1 MSVVVAL
8 RVGSYGGVRSTLVEM
23 IHRKLARSLVM
34 KVNLKRFFV
43 DEVHKI
49 MHLCCA
55 MNTPDL
61 VGISE
66 IAELATPPVTKQAV
80 SNWRKRFDDFPRP
93 AQTLQSGPVW
103 EKEVMVEWLKAKAGH
118 RTNVI
123 SFINLKGGV
132 AKTTTSVAVAE
143 ILAKDFRK
151 HVLFIDLDP
160 QTNATINLIGEGEWG
175 TRDADGRTLAQL
187 FKDKLNPNQEPQFE
201 LEASIIKSVSTI
213 DNGIARLDLLPSSI
227 EFIEIQEKLPFIA
240 MQGNY
245 DNNPQDI
252 LRKALAPVIDRYDYV
267 IIDCPPSLGI
277 VTKNGL
283 RFSTHYVI
291 PTIPDNVSTWG
302 IFQIVNNIHSF
313 GESVN
318 RVIKGLGIVATKVQA
333 NIDLHGRVLR
343 ELKAKSLFLGKE
355 TDLEQPPLFD
365 SIIKQNAN
373 TARGADAEAG
383 LNTFNKK
390 YSINYKP
397 HYSLTEEI
405 IERCN
410 P

>member
-1 MSVVVAL
+1 
-8 RVGSYGGVRSTLVEM
+8 
-23 IHRKLARSLVM
+23 
-34 KVNLKRFFV
+34 
-43 DEVHKI
+43 
-49 MHLCCA
+49 
-55 MNTPDL
+55 MNTPNL

-66 IAELATPPVTKQAV
+66 IAEMATPPVTKQAV
-80 SNWRKRFDDFPRP
+80 SNWRKRFDDFPQP
-93 AQTLQSGPVW
+93 VQILQAGPVW
-103 EKEVMVEWLKAKAGH
+103 DKETMAEWLKAKAGH

-160 QTNATINLIGEGEWG
+160 QTNATINLIGEDEWG
-175 TRDADGRTLAQL
+175 ERNADGRTLAQL
-187 FKDKLNPNQEPQFE
+187 FKDKLRPEAEPEFDI
-201 LEASIIKSVSTI
+201 EASIVKSVSTI
-213 DNGIARLDLLPSSI
+213 DNGISRLDLLPSSI
-227 EFIEIQEKLPFIA
+227 EFIEIQEKLPFVA

-283 RFSTHYVI
+283 RFSTHYII
-291 PTIPDNVSTWG
+291 PAIPDIVSTWG
-302 IFQIVNNIHSF
+302 IFQIVSSISSF

-318 RVIKGLGIVATKVQA
+318 RVIKALGIVATKVQG
-333 NIDLHGRVLR
+333 NIDLHTRIMR
-343 ELKAKSLFLGKE
+343 ELDAGRLFEGKN
-355 TDLEQPPLFD
+355 TDLIQPPLFE

-373 TARGADAEAG
+373 TARGADADAG
-383 LNTFNKK
+383 LNTFKKK
-390 YSINYKP
+390 YGPTYEP
-397 HYSLTEEI
+397 HSLLTREI
-405 IERCN
+405 IKRCN
-410 P
+410 PNQS